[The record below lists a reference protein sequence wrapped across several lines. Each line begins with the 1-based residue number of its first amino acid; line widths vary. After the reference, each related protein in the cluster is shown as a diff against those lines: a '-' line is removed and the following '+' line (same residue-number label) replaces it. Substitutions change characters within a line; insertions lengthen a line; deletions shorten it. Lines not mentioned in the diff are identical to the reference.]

1 MDNSTPANSLAVR
14 YNGTTT
20 SGVTEGQASRM
31 GVPHRL
37 ERVVVALERR
47 VGYVG
52 DLSTT
57 GRRSGRPYSVTVGFV
72 RDRDGSILIAAQRPG
87 SAWAA
92 NLGSDPRCEFTVRG
106 RARRYV
112 ARKLSDTEREA
123 VIRRIRR
130 RYAGDPRYGP
140 GPAFR
145 LWPD

>member
-1 MDNSTPANSLAVR
+1 M
-14 YNGTTT
+14 
-20 SGVTEGQASRM
+20 
-31 GVPHRL
+31 
-37 ERVVVALERR
+37 VAFERR

-57 GRRSGRPYSVTVGFV
+57 GRRSGRPRAVTVGFV
-72 RDRDGSILIAAQRPG
+72 RDRDGTILVAAQRPG
-87 SAWAA
+87 SAWPA

-106 RARRYV
+106 RTGRYV
-112 ARKLSDTEREA
+112 ARQLSGTEREA

-130 RYAGDPRYGP
+130 RYAGDPRYGT